1 MENASGKTKSVLE
14 STKNSLKTILT
25 KPHLFFFSKPFA
37 LIYVGDL
44 LWIDED
50 GGLITMDL
58 DDVFRNV
65 SDG

>member
-1 MENASGKTKSVLE
+1 
-14 STKNSLKTILT
+14 
-25 KPHLFFFSKPFA
+25 
-37 LIYVGDL
+37 VGDL